1 METTAITLLILSL
14 AASNFFT
21 RYVPLAWL
29 SRVALPGWADDFL
42 SLVPGAVL
50 AASLAQALLIQD
62 EGLAF
67 SLRNPHLLAAIPA
80 SLVAWRTR
88 SMIWTMLTGIA
99 AFGVLTRMLA

>member
-1 METTAITLLILSL
+1 MEATAITLLILSL
-14 AASNFFT
+14 AASNFLT

-29 SRVALPGWADDFL
+29 SRVTLPGWAEDFL

-62 EGLAF
+62 DRLTL
-67 SLRNPHLLAAIPA
+67 SLSNPHLLAALPA

-88 SMIWTMLTGIA
+88 SMIWTMLVGIA
-99 AFGVLTRMLA
+99 SFALLTRMLR

>member
-1 METTAITLLILSL
+1 METSATTLLIVSL
-14 AASNFFT
+14 AASNFLT

-29 SRVALPGWADDFL
+29 TGVALPGWAEDFL

-62 EGLAF
+62 EGLAL